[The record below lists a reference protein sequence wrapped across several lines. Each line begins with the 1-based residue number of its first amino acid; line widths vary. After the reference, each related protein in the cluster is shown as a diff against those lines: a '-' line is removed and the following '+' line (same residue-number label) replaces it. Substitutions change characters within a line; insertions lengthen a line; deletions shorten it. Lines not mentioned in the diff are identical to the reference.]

1 MLLTLQQGWRGLEL
15 RDFLTSQ
22 ACVQHVEWDA
32 LRYPGAGS
40 PTPPSDTP
48 SGIPLDTPIKTPSD
62 TASGSVEAASRA
74 RAAKRLGRKSGA
86 AGAGDTSQTSQT
98 AAQRRAKGGKSS
110 KPRRKA
116 GPGRGKGS
124 AKREGAEGSTPPA
137 PQLASTVTEDAR
149 SEPVQRQANGATDS
163 PSNQRT
169 EL

>member
-40 PTPPSDTP
+40 PTP
-48 SGIPLDTPIKTPSD
+48 PSD